1 MDGMDAFGFPW
12 CVFGR
17 APDTELVENEFPLL
31 VPLSNHW
38 KDSCGHGKYR
48 GGVGTAQV
56 WVAHHVPNIYMM
68 AIADNT
74 KLQTPQPLFGGYA
87 PCTVPGIGI
96 RNSNIK
102 ELMTEG
108 SAALNL
114 DVEDLLTSRSI
125 GGEYEVEFQ
134 GRSVRPYNNGDVAT
148 FAFSCGGTGYGDVL
162 DRDPKAVEVD
172 ILKGVLSETAARYVY
187 KVVWDGALRRV
198 DLQATA
204 ELRSAELA
212 ARKQRGKPYA
222 AFEVDWLKQK
232 PSEDILT
239 YYGSWPD
246 AKIVSPLLR
255 A

>member
-1 MDGMDAFGFPW
+1 M
-12 CVFGR
+12 VRLR
-17 APDTELVENEFPLL
+17 ARPDTELVENEF
-31 VPLSNHW
+31 
-38 KDSCGHGKYR
+38 R
-48 GGVGTAQV
+48 GGVGTAQI
-56 WVAHHVPNIYMM
+56 WVAHHVPSVYMM
-68 AIADNT
+68 AIADNS

-96 RNSNIK
+96 RDANVK
-102 ELMTEG
+102 DLMAKG
-108 SAALNL
+108 SESLTL
-114 DVEDLLTSRSI
+114 DVQQLLQNRPI
-125 GGEYEVEFQ
+125 DGKYEVEFQ
-134 GRSVRPYNNGDVAT
+134 GRSVRQYNNGDVAT

-187 KVVWDGALRRV
+187 KVVWDSGLRRV
-198 DLQATA
+198 DLEATA

-222 AFEVDWLKQK
+222 AFEVDWLQQK